1 MMSDQSTNDFEGR
14 EGVSGDAQ
22 PTQPPQPPTGESEQ
36 TTGASGAE
44 GAATGAKVGADD
56 FRDALS
62 NLSSALDRF
71 GRAAEARARQEWA
84 QGKPEI
90 NRATDEIRKGIE
102 GLVRKSSDAV
112 DSLSRKLGRDEKAA
126 PTAEATATESSAS
139 GETATTPA
147 EPESPATGG
156 TTPQ

>member
-1 MMSDQSTNDFEGR
+1 MRSGGHKTLPYVARSIVADGDAAPRPVAHAHMRATHFWSAPIVFSRSVSHDSARRYLMMSDQSTNDFEGR

-84 QGKPEI
+84 QGKPE
-90 NRATDEIRKGIE
+90 
-102 GLVRKSSDAV
+102 
-112 DSLSRKLGRDEKAA
+112 
-126 PTAEATATESSAS
+126 
-139 GETATTPA
+139 
-147 EPESPATGG
+147 
-156 TTPQ
+156 

>member
-1 MMSDQSTNDFEGR
+1 MSDHSTNDFEGR
-14 EGVSGDAQ
+14 EGVSGDTQ
-22 PTQPPQPPTGESEQ
+22 PTQPPQPPTGEGEE
-36 TTGASGAE
+36 TKEAPGGEET
-44 GAATGAKVGADD
+44 AAGAKAGADD

-112 DSLSRKLGRDEKAA
+112 DSLSRKLARDEKAA
-126 PTAEATATESSAS
+126 PTAEATATESPAS
-139 GETATTPA
+139 PEATAAPA
-147 EPESPATGG
+147 EPESPATDG